1 MDDLKNILK
10 DNLEFYIQREKEIV
24 SILTSL
30 PKGRI
35 RGKRI
40 NGDQYYYLQYRK
52 EGRVVDDY
60 IGKSVSEELLK
71 SLQKRKNLE
80 SELKKIRESI
90 ITLKSQRNVIY
101 EFIEPVRK
109 IFYSFTKE
117 KLWDEEIEII
127 GSWCYILYQKYL
139 TLKKFPLR
147 TEDLYILIPLPYKG
161 KEFDISKFL
170 KELGF
175 SINFYDDGSLFFT
188 GFGMKIEFLS
198 PERGKQKEKPV
209 FVERLKIT
217 PQMLRYLDILLK
229 ESMVIS
235 IERGVK
241 VKVPAPAAFFLHKLL
256 VSQKR
261 REKGKREKDL
271 KQAIYVGEYVVRNK
285 NEIEK
290 LSRLLLQISDSWKR
304 RIAQSLEESI
314 KILPEEDSLIEKL
327 LALVTF

>member
-10 DNLEFYIQREKEIV
+10 ENLEFYFQREKEIV
-24 SILTSL
+24 SILSSL

-35 RGKRI
+35 RGKKI
-40 NGDQYYYLQYRK
+40 KGDLYYYLQYRK
-52 EGRVVDDY
+52 EGRVVDEY
-60 IGKSVSEELLK
+60 IGKSVAEELLK
-71 SLQKRKNLE
+71 SLQKRKALE
-80 SELKKIRESI
+80 SELKKIREGI
-90 ITLKSQRNVIY
+90 GTLKGQRNVIY
-101 EFIEPVRK
+101 EFIEPVRN

-127 GSWCYILYQKYL
+127 GSWCYILYQNYL
-139 TLKKFPLR
+139 TIKKYPLR
-147 TEDLYILIPLPYKG
+147 TKDIDILIPLPYKG
-161 KEFDISKFL
+161 KEFDLSKFL

-198 PERGKQKEKPV
+198 PERGKHKEKPV

-217 PQMLRYLDILLK
+217 PQMLRYLDILLE
-229 ESMVIS
+229 ESMVFS
-235 IERGVK
+235 IERGIK

-261 REKGKREKDL
+261 REKGKGEKDL
-271 KQAIYVGEYVVRNK
+271 KQAIYVGEYVLRNK

-290 LSRLLLQISDSWKR
+290 LSTLLSQISDSWKK
-304 RIAQSLEESI
+304 RIAQSLKESM

-327 LALVTF
+327 LALIT